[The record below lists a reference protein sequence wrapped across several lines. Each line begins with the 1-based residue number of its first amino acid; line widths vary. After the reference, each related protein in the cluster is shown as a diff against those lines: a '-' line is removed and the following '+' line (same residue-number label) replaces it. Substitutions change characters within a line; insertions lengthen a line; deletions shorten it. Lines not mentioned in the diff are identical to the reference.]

1 MLTIEEIRKRL
12 EDRQLSKVARA
23 TGLSTQTLWRIR
35 QSKDVSVR
43 FDTAYK
49 LAQYFER
56 NP

>member
-12 EDRQLSKVARA
+12 EDRQLSKVAKA

-43 FDTAYK
+43 FDTAHK
-49 LAQYFER
+49 LAEYFER